1 MLRAEAE
8 ALSAGRIAAGP
19 PPLLL
24 GVEVGRRRVRLAL
37 LDPEGRL
44 VHDAA
49 EAPIDGNEDLVEF
62 MAGATSRAIA
72 AGANRLG
79 LSPATPVQVAATI
92 GFPHCGVGSGPAL
105 GEWIVELS
113 RELGE
118 PVVCIG
124 DHGVSYA
131 PVHCLDYVDHVFH
144 SISMRLDRVE
154 LAPVAA
160 GRTLGLLRSGTL
172 TLGSGIAWSARILD
186 GEMMEAF
193 EVGGGPVDDALH
205 MIANDG
211 ARPVQVLDGVFID
224 ETMCQERGLTP
235 GVLAPAVGVA
245 LALLDP
251 PGRNLLDGRLVDAAG
266 RRAAA
271 GPTPLPPRPAAPAP
285 RPVTGRDISGPRPR
299 ATVPGPDRPRAEGPR
314 TAPGSP
320 PARLA
325 ASPEPESR
333 LPTDMLIG
341 ALLMLTLLLVV
352 ALVLR

>member
-1 MLRAEAE
+1 M
-8 ALSAGRIAAGP
+8 AAGS

-44 VHDAA
+44 VHDAT
-49 EAPIDGNEDLVEF
+49 EAPIDGNEDLVEL

-72 AGANRLG
+72 AGVNRLG
-79 LSPATPVQVAATI
+79 LTPAVPLQVAATI

-105 GEWIVELS
+105 SEWIVELS

-124 DHGVSYA
+124 DRGVSYA

-172 TLGSGIAWSARILD
+172 TLGSGIAWSARVLD

-224 ETMCQERGLTP
+224 ETMCQERGVTP

-245 LALLDP
+245 LALLEP

-266 RRAAA
+266 RRVAA
-271 GPTPLPPRPAAPAP
+271 GPAPPRPSAPAP
-285 RPVTGRDISGPRPR
+285 RPVTGRGVSGPHPR
-299 ATVPGPDRPRAEGPR
+299 AAVPGPDRPRAEGLR
-314 TAPGSP
+314 TAAGSP
-320 PARLA
+320 PARPTA
-325 ASPEPESR
+325 PPEPNRR

-352 ALVLR
+352 ALVLP

>member
-1 MLRAEAE
+1 M
-8 ALSAGRIAAGP
+8 SAGRIAAGP

-37 LDPEGRL
+37 LDPEGRM

-49 EAPIDGNEDLVEF
+49 EAPIDGDDDLVEL

-72 AGANRLG
+72 ASANSLG
-79 LSPATPVQVAATI
+79 LTPATPVQVAATI

-118 PVVCIG
+118 PVVCVG

-144 SISMRLDRVE
+144 AISMRLDRVE

-205 MIANDG
+205 MIATDG

-224 ETMCQERGLTP
+224 ETMCRERGLTP
-235 GVLAPAVGVA
+235 GLLAPAVGVA

-266 RRAAA
+266 RRPTS
-271 GPTPLPPRPAAPAP
+271 GPAPFPARPAVPAP
-285 RPVTGRDISGPRPR
+285 RPVTDRGISGPRPR
-299 ATVPGPDRPRAEGPR
+299 AAAPGPDRLGPEGPR

-320 PARLA
+320 PTRRTAP
-325 ASPEPESR
+325 PEPEGR
-333 LPTDMLIG
+333 QPTDMLIG

-352 ALVLR
+352 ALVLP